1 VLEEASLTEIDA
13 TSAYAPDGVDLTLIR
28 WMLSLTP
35 DERLDALQG
44 FIDALWE
51 LKGDDAETRFSLD
64 PPSAG

>member
-1 VLEEASLTEIDA
+1 MDTQAA
-13 TSAYAPDGVDLTLIR
+13 FAPDGVDLTLIR
-28 WMLSLTP
+28 WMLSMTP

-64 PPSAG
+64 PADAG